1 MSWDLSDPK
10 TYSRETRGLA
20 MCAKELK
27 AGTATILTNGP
38 KDEVN
43 VNDVTITVKP
53 IIDWLN
59 EPQP

>member
-1 MSWDLSDPK
+1 
-10 TYSRETRGLA
+10 

-27 AGTATILTNGP
+27 AGKATILTNGP
-38 KDEVN
+38 REEVK
-43 VNDVTITVKP
+43 VNGVTITVKP